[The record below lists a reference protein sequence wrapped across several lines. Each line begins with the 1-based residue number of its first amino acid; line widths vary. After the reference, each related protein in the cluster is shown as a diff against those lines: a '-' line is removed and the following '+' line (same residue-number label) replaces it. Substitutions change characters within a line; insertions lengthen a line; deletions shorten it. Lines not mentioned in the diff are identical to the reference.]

1 LSRID
6 SYGVFYCTR
15 KRDRPGRPAPRHRE
29 KCLHAAYR
37 EYHWNGK
44 GIDAVFEVNQL
55 A

>member
-1 LSRID
+1 MASFIA
-6 SYGVFYCTR
+6 
-15 KRDRPGRPAPRHRE
+15 PASATALAALRTGIL
-29 KCLHAAYR
+29 KSCLHAAYL

>member
-1 LSRID
+1 L
-6 SYGVFYCTR
+6 
-15 KRDRPGRPAPRHRE
+15 RPQARPPWPPCAPARE
-29 KCLHAAYR
+29 KCLHAACL